1 MGMVRHTRVMLL
13 LEMSSIKLLLLG
25 SYVLHGAIYF
35 FQDLT
40 RFLC

>member
-1 MGMVRHTRVMLL
+1 MGMFRHRRVMLL

-40 RFLC
+40 SFPC